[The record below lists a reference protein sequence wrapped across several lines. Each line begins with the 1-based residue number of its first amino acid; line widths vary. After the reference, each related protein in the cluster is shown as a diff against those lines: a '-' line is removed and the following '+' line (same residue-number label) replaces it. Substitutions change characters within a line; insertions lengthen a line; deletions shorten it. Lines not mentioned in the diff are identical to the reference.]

1 MTYVCKIYF
10 FIAFLYNLII
20 FNYTLIVLKRFV
32 MKKSKRKSKNKT
44 NTTTNNTTPNDNNV
58 VNGNR
63 KTMPGYRLLSA
74 IGGAI
79 ALAGGYLWKQSGKT
93 NTAASVKTTKDPCSK
108 YKIGDLYDA
117 RISNKTDV
125 DFYDNN
131 PTKILRKGC
140 TYRGAIIND
149 DLTAHPDTTLID
161 LNFDIHPMTRQQPPE
176 TNNFQGMEGDR
187 YSQCSNDHITDYKLS
202 KNDVDKSSVKI
213 KSGIVNGER
222 KYYPC
227 YTLSN
232 TDKKRIISAINK
244 DIDRAIECTK
254 NNPSIKTIAIKY
266 VNHRSAGGDYEI
278 NLTPGNFKD
287 KFAEIMKLNK
297 NIYISEFSCY
307 YSDHFPAMI
316 SELLK
321 ENPNYK
327 ANIILKRNRL
337 YDKNVQ
343 GYKESMEL
351 YYPNGKRTFGFNEL
365 LVEPEYLVF
374 NNQEKKCITE
384 NEARKILG
392 GSYLYNL
399 VYNKSNKL
407 GDEEPTQKCKASLEK
422 YQQCDNK
429 FNTYQTCDPLLDDV
443 TLNKEKLNQL
453 SHGDNFLSEVE

>member
-1 MTYVCKIYF
+1 
-10 FIAFLYNLII
+10 
-20 FNYTLIVLKRFV
+20 
-32 MKKSKRKSKNKT
+32 MKKSKRKSKIKANTTTTNDNKVEKKT
-44 NTTTNNTTPNDNNV
+44 NTTTTNDNKVKN
-58 VNGNR
+58 NNR
-63 KTMPGYRLLSA
+63 KTIPGYRLLGMV
-74 IGGAI
+74 GGATA

-117 RISNKTDV
+117 RISNKIDV

-131 PTKILRKGC
+131 PTKIFRKGC

-149 DLTAHPDTTLID
+149 DLTTHKDTTLID

-176 TNNFQGMEGDR
+176 TNNFQGRERDR
-187 YSQCSNDHITDYKLS
+187 YSQQCSNGDITDYRLS
-202 KNDVDKSSVKI
+202 KNDVDKSAVKI
-213 KSGIVNGER
+213 ESGIVNGER

-266 VNHRSAGGDYEI
+266 VNHRSAEGDYEI
-278 NLTPGNFKD
+278 NLTPGSFKD

-337 YDKNVQ
+337 HDETAES
-343 GYKESMEL
+343 YKESMEL
-351 YYPNGKRTFGFNEL
+351 YYPNGERTFGFNEL
-365 LVEPEYLVF
+365 LKEPEYLVF

-399 VYNKSNKL
+399 AYNKFNKL
-407 GDEEPTQKCKASLEK
+407 GDEEPTQKCEASLDK

-443 TLNKEKLNQL
+443 ILNKEKLNQL
-453 SHGDNFLSEVE
+453 SHSDNFLSEVE